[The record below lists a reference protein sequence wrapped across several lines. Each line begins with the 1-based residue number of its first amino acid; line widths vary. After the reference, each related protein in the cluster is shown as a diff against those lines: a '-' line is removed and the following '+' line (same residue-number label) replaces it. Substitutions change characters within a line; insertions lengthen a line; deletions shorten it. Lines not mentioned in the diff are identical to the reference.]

1 MTIRVQVRHLLL
13 CGLLTTVFFGCGR
26 APGGGGSAS
35 STVIIAYPG
44 TASDMSPAVD
54 GYSKFLVF
62 LPLIVERE
70 DGELEGRLARSWEHS
85 PDWREWTFHLR
96 TDVRWHDGV
105 PVTARDVEFT
115 LALLANPEVG
125 EFGPHTV
132 EAVTVQDDSTLTV
145 RYGDSYGVNGLTWE
159 VCLPKHLLQGLDPK
173 NIASWKFWLHPV
185 GDGPY
190 RFLRHVPKT
199 LMEFEA
205 NPNYYRGK
213 PRIERVVLRFLGN
226 AGLAELL
233 SGGVDVLYATSPT
246 NLRLLAKDPRFRV
259 YNSCCDDTYGIFWN
273 NHLRLFRDSRVR
285 RALTLA
291 IDRQELRQV
300 LDFPP
305 SLPVVDG
312 PYTHRQIR
320 RGDLPTPLPHD
331 TARARVLLEEAGWFD
346 TDGDGVRERDGR
358 PFRFTALVSAGPG
371 RSALAVYVQEQL
383 RRMGVHMEI
392 QPVERGRP
400 LDGDFDAIIRLM
412 CLCPDGWRV
421 QFGDSS
427 STGYHNA
434 RAAQLLRQLP
444 IVTDPNEEDR
454 IRREV
459 AEIFQTDPPA
469 TFFFPQPMTMVA
481 RRRIH
486 GLSSLWRADPLMYMD
501 ELWLEDPR

>member
-1 MTIRVQVRHLLL
+1 MTPRIVALVVFAGVLVA
-13 CGLLTTVFFGCGR
+13 CGQRG
-26 APGGGGSAS
+26 ASPAS
-35 STVIIAYPG
+35 SSLIVAYPG
-44 TASDMSPAVD
+44 TEGDMNPAVD

-62 LPLIVERE
+62 LPLVAIRA

-96 TDVRWHDGV
+96 SDVRWHDGV

-115 LALLANPEVG
+115 FALLASPEVD
-125 EFGPHTV
+125 EITSHAF
-132 EAVTVQDDSTLTV
+132 EAVTVQDDSTFTV
-145 RYGDSYGVNGLTWE
+145 RTGDVYGFTSLIWE
-159 VCLPKHLLQGLDPK
+159 VCLPKHLLQGLALKD
-173 NIASWKFWLHPV
+173 IAAWKFWLHPV

-190 RFLRHVPKT
+190 RFLRQVPKT

-205 NPNYYRGK
+205 NPDYYRGK

-259 YNSCCDDTYGIFWN
+259 YTSCCDDTYGIFWN
-273 NHLRLFRDSRVR
+273 NRLPLFQDSRVR

-305 SLPVVDG
+305 TIPVVDG
-312 PYTHRQIR
+312 PYTDRQLR
-320 RGDLPTPLPHD
+320 RGDLPTPVPHD
-331 TARARVLLEEAGWFD
+331 TARARALLEEAGWSD

-358 PFRFTALVSAGPG
+358 PFRFTAIVSAGPG

-383 RRMGVHMEI
+383 RRVGVHMEI

-400 LDGDFDAIIRLM
+400 SEGDFDAIIRLM
-412 CLCPDGWRV
+412 CLCPDGWRRE
-421 QFGDSS
+421 FGDSS

-434 RAAQLLRQLP
+434 RAAQLLRRLP
-444 IVTDPNEEDR
+444 MVTDPNEDDR

-459 AEIFQTDPPA
+459 AEVFQTDPPA

-481 RRRIH
+481 HRRIR
-486 GLSSLWRADPLMYMD
+486 GLSSLWRADPLIYMD
-501 ELWLEDPR
+501 ELWLEDRP

>member
-1 MTIRVQVRHLLL
+1 MNPT
-13 CGLLTTVFFGCGR
+13 
-26 APGGGGSAS
+26 
-35 STVIIAYPG
+35 
-44 TASDMSPAVD
+44 VD

-62 LPLIVERE
+62 LPLVAMRP

-85 PDWREWTFHLR
+85 PDWKEWTFHLR

-105 PVTARDVEFT
+105 PVTAGDVEFT
-115 LALLANPEVG
+115 FALLANPEVG
-125 EFGPHTV
+125 EFTSHTF

-145 RYGDSYGVNGLTWE
+145 RYGDSYGINGLTWE
-159 VCLPKHLLQGLDPK
+159 VCLPKHLLQGLDLK

-205 NPNYYRGK
+205 NPDYYRGK

-233 SGGVDVLYATSPT
+233 RGGVDVLYATNPT
-246 NLRLLAKDPRFRV
+246 NMRVLAKDPRFRV
-259 YNSCCDDTYGIFWN
+259 YHSCCDDTYGIFWN
-273 NHLRLFRDSRVR
+273 EHLPLLRDSRVR
-285 RALTLA
+285 LALTLA

-300 LDFPP
+300 LDFP
-305 SLPVVDG
+305 STLPVVDG
-312 PYTHRQIR
+312 PYTERQLR
-320 RGDLPTPLPHD
+320 RGDLPVPLPHD
-331 TARARVLLEEAGWFD
+331 TARARVLLEAAGWFD

-358 PFRFTALVSAGPG
+358 PFRFTATVSAGPG

-383 RRMGVHMEI
+383 RRVGVSMEI

-400 LDGDFDAIIRLM
+400 AEGAVEAGIGLM
-412 CLCPDGWRV
+412 CSCPDGWRL

-427 STGYHNA
+427 RTGYHNA
-434 RAAQLLRQLP
+434 RAAQLLRRLP
-444 IVTDPNEEDR
+444 LGTDWNEEDR

-459 AEIFQTDPPA
+459 AEIFQADPPA

-481 RRRIH
+481 HRRIH
-486 GLSSLWRADPLMYMD
+486 GLSSLWRADPLMHMD
-501 ELWLEDPR
+501 ELWLEDAR